1 MAMPLSYRIRQ
12 YLQSN
17 FGKLRTGDRVVVINS
32 WAQLYLNEGLEI
44 DGKIAYTGT
53 VQKVVY
59 NSVTVQVDHGFY
71 RNADLVLDK
80 AQHAFNEL
88 RDNVHRI

>member
-1 MAMPLSYRIRQ
+1 MPLSYKIRK

-17 FGKLRTGDRVVVINS
+17 FGKLRTGDRVVVVNS

-53 VQKVVY
+53 VQNVVY
-59 NSVTVQVDHGFY
+59 NSITVLVDHGFY
-71 RNADLVLDK
+71 RNAAFVPDRS
-80 AQHAFNEL
+80 QHTFNEL